1 VIAGLRLA
9 PLFLRRGNRGDDL
22 TALGLTAVG
31 VAVATAL
38 ALLALSL
45 RPALDARD
53 DRMAW
58 REPAPV
64 AQDRAVAVQRRS
76 TDVFEHELI
85 DRVDLAP
92 LAATPDRPVGDASP
106 TTGQASAASATGGS
120 TSAPAGGPAA
130 VAPAGDASDAANP
143 GGAANLANSS
153 GGGALPV
160 PPGLARFPGEG
171 EVFVSPALARLLEQE
186 PAERLADRFPGTVAG
201 TIGPDGL
208 AHENELVAVVG
219 HAAGALTP
227 DPPAE
232 QVPLSTRLVD
242 EPSAATPIRDFATAG
257 NFPLLE
263 SYKITASLAA
273 VLLVVPA
280 LLLVGSAA
288 RLTAARRNQRL
299 ASLRLAGAT
308 PGAVVVLTAAETAVA
323 ALVGAVAGVAAY
335 AALLPLLARTSV
347 AGGTWRTADLWLG
360 APQLAL
366 AVAGA
371 TLLAGLCAAVALRR
385 VVISPLGVAQRVG
398 SRRPRSIRLLG
409 MVAAWGVV
417 AYAAQSV
424 SDGDQALGVVIA
436 GIGLLVGSLA
446 LVGPWIT
453 WVLGAL
459 LARLA
464 RRPSTL
470 LAGRR
475 ILDDP
480 KSAYRAISGI
490 VLAGLV
496 AGFLFTLGPVIERLD
511 GRSADE
517 PTLEGWA
524 DAAPADVEWDVTA
537 RLAAAGVDAR
547 IATEGDDG
555 QGGDDAWTLLTVDP
569 PQGADNG
576 QANGETEARFDV
588 ERVRTALADMPGGLL
603 LVAAGDDVFGDD
615 LLVHD
620 FRRASLA
627 LAIAT
632 MVMAAT
638 TTAIASSASI
648 LDQRPTL
655 RRLRLAGTPV
665 GTLQRARTWQASLPL
680 IAATIGSL
688 ATGAGA
694 AALLLTAAGNT
705 PESPGPGDLATMLGV
720 VVAGLALTTASA
732 FVTRPLL
739 VAATNT
745 PTADR

>member
-1 VIAGLRLA
+1 MIAGLRLA

-38 ALLALSL
+38 ALVALSL

-58 REPAPV
+58 REPAA
-64 AQDRAVAVQRRS
+64 AQQDQAVAVQRRS
-76 TDVFEHELI
+76 TDLFEHRSI

-92 LAATPDRPVGDASP
+92 LAAGAGATRELP
-106 TTGQASAASATGGS
+106 T
-120 TSAPAGGPAA
+120 
-130 VAPAGDASDAANP
+130 
-143 GGAANLANSS
+143 
-153 GGGALPV
+153 
-160 PPGLARFPGEG
+160 PPGLSRFPGEG
-171 EVFVSPALARLLEQE
+171 EVFVSPALERLLEDE

-201 TIGPDGL
+201 TIGLDGL
-208 AHENELVAVVG
+208 AHDDELVVVVG
-219 HAAGALTP
+219 HAAGELVA
-227 DPPAE
+227 DPSSAR
-232 QVPLSTRLVD
+232 VPLGVRLAD
-242 EPSAATPIRDFATAG
+242 EPSAATPVRSFATTG
-257 NFPLLE
+257 DHPLLE

-280 LLLVGSAA
+280 LLLLGSAA

-308 PGAVVVLTAAETAVA
+308 PAAVVVLTAAETAVA
-323 ALVGAVAGVAAY
+323 ALAGAVVGMVAY
-335 AALLPLLARTSV
+335 AALLPLLARTSA
-347 AGGTWRTADLWLG
+347 AGGTWRAADLWLG
-360 APQLAL
+360 APTLTM

-398 SRRPRSIRLLG
+398 TRRPRSVRLLG
-409 MVAAWGVV
+409 MVGAWAVLW
-417 AYAAQSV
+417 YAAQSV
-424 SDGDQALGVVIA
+424 SDGDQALGVVVV
-436 GIGLLVGSLA
+436 GLGLVVGSLA

-464 RRPSTL
+464 RRPATL

-475 ILDDP
+475 IVDDP
-480 KSAYRAISGI
+480 KGAYRAISGI

-496 AGFLFTLGPVIERLD
+496 AGFLFTLGPVIE
-511 GRSADE
+511 E
-517 PTLEGWA
+517 LEGRNSGDHALEAWV
-524 DAAPADVEWDVTA
+524 DAPPAEVERDVTA
-537 RLAAAGVDAR
+537 RLAAAGLHAEV
-547 IATEGDDG
+547 ATDGDGSDG
-555 QGGDDAWTLLTVDP
+555 TWSELTIDPPAGAGADDAGPGTGT
-569 PQGADNG
+569 G
-576 QANGETEARFDV
+576 FDV
-588 ERVRTALADMPGGLL
+588 ERVRTALVGLTASPPL
-603 LVAAGDDVFGDD
+603 AAVGDDVLGDRQ
-615 LLVHD
+615 LVHD

-648 LDQRPTL
+648 LDQRTTL
-655 RRLRLAGTPV
+655 RRLRLAGTPI

-680 IAATIGSL
+680 VAATMGSL

-694 AALLLTAAGNT
+694 AALLLAAAGNA
-705 PESPGPGDLATMLGV
+705 PDAPGPGDLATMLGV
-720 VVAGLALTTASA
+720 VGAGLALTAASA
-732 FVTRPLL
+732 IVTRPLL
-739 VAATNT
+739 VAATDA
-745 PTADR
+745 PTTDR